1 MDADIFIAQIESKTS
16 ANLGKKQ
23 TAQVV
28 ALQTIRVWV
37 PPRACRFR
45 IAGQNCRYLRARVLG
60 FQMDALLSAGTQ
72 FTIFAFAA
80 YRIEM
85 ASFINPYTDFG
96 FKKLFGEE
104 ANKDLLIDF
113 LNCLLPSE
121 HQIASLTFKNTE
133 QLGEVALRRKSVFDI
148 YCISKTGIHFVV
160 EMQKAKMDFFKD
172 RSLFYATFPIQKQA
186 PKGKE
191 WDFRLNPVYLV
202 AVLDFEYD
210 ENEERRKFLRS
221 VQLKDQDG
229 DLFYDKLHFKFVQM
243 PLFTK
248 KENELE
254 THFDKWLYFL
264 KNLSSFDKIPKILKE
279 PIFQKAFKIAEVS
292 NLTLAQ
298 YEEYERSM
306 LEYYDISALK
316 STVRNAEMRAIMAEE
331 KAQEQIKKAAQE
343 ARNAEE
349 NARILEKKLAEERL
363 NARSILVQ
371 TVMELHR
378 LGLSPDRIAAV
389 TKLQEKE
396 VIAVI
401 SDADGR

>member
-1 MDADIFIAQIESKTS
+1 
-16 ANLGKKQ
+16 
-23 TAQVV
+23 
-28 ALQTIRVWV
+28 
-37 PPRACRFR
+37 
-45 IAGQNCRYLRARVLG
+45 
-60 FQMDALLSAGTQ
+60 
-72 FTIFAFAA
+72 
-80 YRIEM
+80 M

-104 ANKDLLIDF
+104 ASKDLLIDF

-121 HQIASLTFKNTE
+121 HQIASLTFQNTE

-148 YCISKTGIHFVV
+148 YCVSKTGIHFVV

-191 WDFRLNPVYLV
+191 WDFRLNPVYLI
-202 AVLDFEYD
+202 AILDFEYD

-221 VQLKDQDG
+221 VHLKDQDG

-264 KNLSSFDKIPKILKE
+264 KNLASFDKIPKILKE

-316 STVRNAEMRAIMAEE
+316 STMRNAEVRAQKAEE
-331 KAQEQIKKAAQE
+331 KAQKAEEQAQKAEEQAQKAEEQAQKAEEQAQKQIQKAEEQAQKRVQESEEQAQKRVQESEEQAQKAQE
-343 ARNAEE
+343 QAQKAEE
-349 NARILEKKLAEERL
+349 NSRVLEKRLDEERK
-363 NARSILVQ
+363 NARLTLIQ
-371 TVMELHR
+371 TIMELHR
-378 LGLSPDRIAAV
+378 LGLSPDRIAAI
-389 TKLQEKE
+389 TKLQEEE

-401 SDADGR
+401 AEAGGQ